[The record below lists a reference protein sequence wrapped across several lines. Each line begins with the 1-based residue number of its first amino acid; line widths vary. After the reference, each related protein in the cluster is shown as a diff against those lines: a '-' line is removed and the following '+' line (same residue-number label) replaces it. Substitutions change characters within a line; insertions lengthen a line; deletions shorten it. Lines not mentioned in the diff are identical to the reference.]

1 MKSLQER
8 RDGAKERQEEYNSLT
23 TVQKILKLD
32 IRFGDG
38 KGAVKERAKL
48 ALQLIKESEGRV
60 PKVSE
65 EIVLGQGA
73 QRIPKKAY
81 QKPKKS

>member
-23 TVQKILKLD
+23 TAQKILKLD

-48 ALQLIKESEGRV
+48 AAQLVKESEGRV
-60 PKVSE
+60 AKVNE
-65 EIVLGQGA
+65 PEVKI
-73 QRIPKKAY
+73 KKKY
-81 QKPKKS
+81 QKPKRS